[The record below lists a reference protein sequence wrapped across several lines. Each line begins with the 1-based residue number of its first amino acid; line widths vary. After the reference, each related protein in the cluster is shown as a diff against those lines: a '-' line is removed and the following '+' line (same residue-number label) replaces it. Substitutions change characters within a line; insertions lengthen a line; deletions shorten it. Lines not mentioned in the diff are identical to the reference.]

1 MKRILF
7 FLLAVLLPLSAGA
20 QQKDPEGWPQK
31 LKEARSQLSRA
42 HQYIL
47 TEDFASTGIY
57 GSGYIET
64 PTDSGVGSG
73 LTQPQGTA
81 AENLA
86 ASLDLPDN
94 YTVWIQSAGEWYV
107 SVRKDRTAVFL
118 KLKDAGGDMD
128 FNRGS
133 GWCIQPTGSGFAKYP
148 YTDGKWGAAQPVSA
162 DAVQAAIDGWQ
173 QEFILTPAGNMGSD
187 RVKLFEKAA
196 YFDDLDIAL
205 PKN

>member
-31 LKEARSQLSRA
+31 LKEARSKLSRA